1 MALSYAFPL
10 SPFPPIHSSFNF
22 PFMIFLAPGSKM
34 SPPQSD
40 PKFYSVTYGAAG
52 AWVVGGG
59 GGGEWWEKRQLHSLG
74 TEEQNHLSAPQPRL
88 QLCPQ
93 NGIFPSPHPQHV
105 LSADPH
111 NPYLSPPRS
120 SCSLPLCSKPH
131 SCAPSPPGAGGA
143 APQQRPPPVV
153 THFSSLGF
161 KNLEFRNL

>member
-40 PKFYSVTYGAAG
+40 PEFYSVTYGAAG
-52 AWVVGGG
+52 AVGGG
-59 GGGEWWEKRQLHSLG
+59 WVGGKKRQLHSLG

-88 QLCPQ
+88 QLCHQ
-93 NGIFPSPHPQHV
+93 DGTSPSPHPQHG
-105 LSADPH
+105 LPADPR
-111 NPYLSPPRS
+111 NPYLSPPHP
-120 SCSLPLCSKPH
+120 SCSLPLFSKPH
-131 SCAPSPPGAGGA
+131 SRAPSPPGAGGA
-143 APQQRPPPVV
+143 APQPNPPADV

-161 KNLEFRNL
+161 KNVEFRNL

>member
-59 GGGEWWEKRQLHSLG
+59 GVSGGKKGSFIHWAQRNKTTFLPLSPG
-74 TEEQNHLSAPQPRL
+74 CSYAPKMAFFHLPILNTYCLQTPTTPTCPPHAPL
-88 QLCPQ
+88 ALCP
-93 NGIFPSPHPQHV
+93 SV
-105 LSADPH
+105 LSLIPVLLH
-111 NPYLSPPRS
+111 HQELEV
-120 SCSLPLCSKPH
+120 LPH
-131 SCAPSPPGAGGA
+131 SRALHQS
-143 APQQRPPPVV
+143 
-153 THFSSLGF
+153 
-161 KNLEFRNL
+161 